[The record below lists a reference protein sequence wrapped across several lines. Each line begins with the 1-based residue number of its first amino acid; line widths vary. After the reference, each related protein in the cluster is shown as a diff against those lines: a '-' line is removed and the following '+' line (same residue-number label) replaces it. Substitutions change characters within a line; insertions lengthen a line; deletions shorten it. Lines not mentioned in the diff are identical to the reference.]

1 MRFGQ
6 IAESSPRHHVI
17 SFQVIYFYIG
27 RSGNGRGTSTRTGW
41 GPPKTGTLP
50 RHVPLAVNTV
60 VKARCVREIIVRR
73 CFSEMMLSEMF

>member
-1 MRFGQ
+1 MAEEQAHGQ
-6 IAESSPRHHVI
+6 V
-17 SFQVIYFYIG
+17 G
-27 RSGNGRGTSTRTGW
+27 
-41 GPPKTGTLP
+41 GPPKTGMLP